1 MEREPLEPAV
11 LAVEL
16 FKEENYYRRRSMTM
30 GVVAVCCSLLGAVA
44 VLAAVKFAP
53 EWFAKPEAEKLVVIP
68 LNKPTTPAQSLY
80 TEPPAG
86 VLDPEKVVSKTD
98 VPKGTTSGPP
108 SDSSPL
114 NPFSG
119 AIIGQTPMPDGWK
132 PGDPPPPGTE
142 LPNGQSPTG
151 QVGPPSNPPKSSDA
165 ILVTG
170 RASGPDPEGDATAIT
185 SALQG
190 AGASVRTAQHY
201 NLSGSVIG
209 VQIVATV
216 PASSVSSV
224 LSRLSSAGVGGADRW
239 DGSVSERADR
249 VSGMIS
255 GRIRD
260 LRAKEAELKE
270 KYEDDATEVVVV
282 REEIQKLTQGLGM
295 ARSAKSAGVA
305 VIVIGIGSL

>member
-1 MEREPLEPAV
+1 MEREPIEPAV

-30 GVVAVCCSLLGAVA
+30 GLVAVCCSLVGAVA
-44 VLAAVKFAP
+44 VLAAIKFAP
-53 EWFAKPEAEKLVVIP
+53 EWFTKPEAEKLVVIP
-68 LNKPTTPAQSLY
+68 PNKPTTIAESLY
-80 TEPPAG
+80 REPPG
-86 VLDPEKVVSKTD
+86 SGLDSEKVVKKTD
-98 VPKGTTSGPP
+98 APVGPPSGPP
-108 SDSSPL
+108 TDSSPL

-119 AIIGQTPMPDGWK
+119 AIIGETPMPDGWK
-132 PGDPPPPGTE
+132 PGDPPPAGTE
-142 LPNGQSPTG
+142 FPNGQSPTG
-151 QVGPPSNPPKSSDA
+151 QANPPASPAKSVDA
-165 ILVTG
+165 ILVTC
-170 RASGPDPEGDATAIT
+170 RASGPDPEGDAAAIT

-190 AGASVRTAQHY
+190 TGASVRTAQHC

-216 PASSVSSV
+216 PAGSVSSV

-239 DGSVSERADR
+239 GGSVSDRDDR
-249 VSGMIS
+249 VTGMIS
-255 GRIRD
+255 GRIRN

-282 REEIQKLTQGLGM
+282 REEIQKLSEGLGM

-305 VIVIGIGSL
+305 IIVIGIGSL